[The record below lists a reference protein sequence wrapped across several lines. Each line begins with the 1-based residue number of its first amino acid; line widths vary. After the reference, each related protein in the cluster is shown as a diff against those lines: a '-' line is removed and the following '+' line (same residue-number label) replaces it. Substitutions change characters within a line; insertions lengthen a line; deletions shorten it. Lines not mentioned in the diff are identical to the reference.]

1 MLAKNNIFNIRATKG
16 TTWKGQTGQRK
27 GFVEFETREHGI
39 RAWLVLM
46 RNYRRLYDCKTVRQI
61 VTRFA
66 PPSENDTRLYVEQMV
81 AWTLIPENMELTQT
95 WHYVLLAVA
104 MARKETGVAIFAG
117 DVLMAMERYDIKI
130 V

>member
-27 GFVEFETREHGI
+27 GFVEFETREMAI

-46 RNYRRLYDCKTVRQI
+46 RTYRRRYAATTIGEI

-95 WHYVLLAVA
+95 WHYALLAVA